1 MIVNIPFDLGY
12 GLTLHLEKL
21 GYSLRQRGTEWHL
34 DGVLSE
40 AEAQAAIDSYNPW
53 PAEKAAKI
61 AEVDTDFSAATD
73 SLTAGWPQHEI
84 QTWSKQ
90 EAEARALAANPATP
104 TPMLA
109 TIAATRGLTVPEL
122 AQRVI
127 RDADAFT
134 AASAYYIGLRHKA
147 RQQVQALPDSGDYH
161 RLPELLAIKFG
172 S

>member
-1 MIVNIPFDLGY
+1 MINYI
-12 GLTLHLEKL
+12 EN
-21 GYSLRQRGTEWHL
+21 GYSMHEWLKSQGISLVQR
-34 DGVLSE
+34 DGHWVSNATDEQVNQLI
-40 AEAQAAIDSYNPW
+40 AEYNPW
-53 PAEKAAKI
+53 PAEKAAKF
-61 AEVDTDFSAATD
+61 AEIDADFEAAVS

-109 TIAATRGLTVPEL
+109 TIAATRGLTVSEL

-134 AASAYYIGLRHKA
+134 AASSYYVGLRHKA
-147 RQQVQALPDSGDYH
+147 RQRVQALPDSGEIN
-161 RLPELLAIKFG
+161 RLPELWAIKFG

>member
-1 MIVNIPFDLGY
+1 MINYIEKGYAMHEWLSSQGVNLVN
-12 GLTLHLEKL
+12 
-21 GYSLRQRGTEWHL
+21 R
-34 DGVLSE
+34 DGVFVSNAPDEQVNQLI
-40 AEAQAAIDSYNPW
+40 AGYNPW
-53 PAEKAAKI
+53 PAEKAVKF
-61 AEVDTDFSAATD
+61 AEIDSDFESAVS

-90 EAEARALAANPATP
+90 EAEARAFTANPASP

-109 TIAATRGLTVPEL
+109 TIASTRGLTVAEL

-134 AASAYYIGLRHKA
+134 NASAYYVGLRHKA
-147 RQQVQALPDSGDYH
+147 RQRVQALPDSGAIDI
-161 RLPELLAIKFG
+161 LPELWAIKFG

>member
-12 GLTLHLEKL
+12 GLTTYLQSL
-21 GYSLRQRGTEWHL
+21 GYSLVQRGNEWHL
-34 DGVLSE
+34 EGAASE
-40 AEAQAAIDSYNPW
+40 AEAQSVINSYNPW
-53 PAEKAAKI
+53 PVEKAAKI
-61 AEVDTDFSAATD
+61 AEIDDDFAAATD

-84 QTWSKQ
+84 QTWGKQ
-90 EAEARALAANPATP
+90 EAEARALANNPDAP

-109 TIAATRGLTVPEL
+109 TIATTRGLTVPEL

-134 AASAYYIGLRHKA
+134 AASAHFVGMRHKA
-147 RQQVQALPDSGDYH
+147 RQQVQTMPDNQQFEKLPS
-161 RLPELLAIKFG
+161 LWAIKFG